1 MSEFKSSAGYRSTT
15 GGADGGL
22 FMVHTP
28 VWCTVV
34 RGFQAFFGFII
45 LILAGLLI
53 HGLALDAV
61 VFALVCGLFTMIVV
75 TYALVSEKAPNCR
88 SAYNIWAHLSLDL
101 FMAILWLSSMGA
113 NAALR
118 ATFTVNV
125 NADCWDDG
133 SAVNAGHCIVSRSF
147 SGLSKRY
154 AVAGK
159 GGLAQMSAV
168 AGLSA
173 LEMLLFIATLVYNGH
188 AFRMHHQEKKA
199 RGGDI
204 GHMEMKG
211 QQDPSMNAPQHQTS
225 QQYAQYSD
233 QNQYVSQV
241 YQQQPL
247 QAQQQPYDPTYYE
260 PKQPQTAVYAVA
272 TQQPHEVYGGGAYP
286 QQTTSDQF
294 QQQSTYSPHTSPVQQ
309 HQAYLPPR

>member
-1 MSEFKSSAGYRSTT
+1 MQSSLKMTEFKSSAGYTSTT
-15 GGADGGL
+15 GGDGGL

-61 VFALVCGLFTMIVV
+61 VFALVCVRLTVCHRLPRRTDCVQGLFSMIIV

-88 SAYNIWAHLSLDL
+88 NAYNIWAILSLDL

-118 ATFTVNV
+118 AEFTVKV

-133 SAVNAGHCIVSRSF
+133 SAVNAGHCVVSRQTN
-147 SGLSKRY
+147 GLSKRVA
-154 AVAGK
+154 AVAGQA
-159 GGLAQMSAV
+159 GLAEMSAV

-173 LEMLLFIATLVYNGH
+173 LEMYVLVPTSTLV
-188 AFRMHHQEKKA
+188 QC
-199 RGGDI
+199 
-204 GHMEMKG
+204 
-211 QQDPSMNAPQHQTS
+211 PS
-225 QQYAQYSD
+225 Y
-233 QNQYVSQV
+233 
-241 YQQQPL
+241 
-247 QAQQQPYDPTYYE
+247 
-260 PKQPQTAVYAVA
+260 
-272 TQQPHEVYGGGAYP
+272 
-286 QQTTSDQF
+286 
-294 QQQSTYSPHTSPVQQ
+294 
-309 HQAYLPPR
+309 